1 MRNGGFTAV
10 AMLTRMLSPALA
22 LLIRSSAFRVERCMT
37 MGLGRPLRPLPLP
50 QEVPMRRTAAALSIS
65 AALAL
70 TACATRP
77 QPQGFMGALSPQAP
91 IVSLG
96 AGDAL
101 GKAVYVNDLILAATA
116 LDASTT
122 YTNVDAGTTER
133 LVGE

>member
-1 MRNGGFTAV
+1 
-10 AMLTRMLSPALA
+10 
-22 LLIRSSAFRVERCMT
+22 
-37 MGLGRPLRPLPLP
+37 
-50 QEVPMRRTAAALSIS
+50 MRRTAAALSLS
-65 AALAL
+65 ALAL

-77 QPQGFMGALSPQAP
+77 QPQGSMGALSPQAP

-101 GKAVYVNDLILAATA
+101 GKAVYVNDLILAATT
-116 LDASTT
+116 LDTSTT